1 MAAARLMRTP
11 RMRVETAFRVAG
23 EPAAQMRRSVP
34 VCFIFADRRGERV
47 LRVSHLV
54 SSSLFLLSFF
64 ILFWRA
70 FDLTTKSARAHTR
83 SVSRKVKMKM
93 KHKSRNRN
101 YRRKKEENK
110 T

>member
-47 LRVSHLV
+47 LSVSHLV

-70 FDLTTKSARAHTR
+70 FDLTTKSTHAHTHALFR
-83 SVSRKVKMKM
+83 GK
-93 KHKSRNRN
+93 
-101 YRRKKEENK
+101 
-110 T
+110 